1 MYVKKHHMFT
11 RPLQHQI
18 KLYNIDGSPNSAGH
32 ITHSVRLLTSVDG
45 NPPQL
50 LEYLVT
56 NLGTEDIIL
65 GLPWLRQVNPDINW
79 KDGRIMVN
87 TEGTPGMTIKDELTD
102 LPPKIDEHPIPLS
115 DPDTDED
122 PIDPEIPPSAD
133 PPLYRLN
140 GNRRRRRAWLHAGI
154 VETTTNKLWC
164 AAGYTYSQQLAEEAH
179 KSKPQKTLN
188 KMIPKHYQH
197 HAWVFSEQESE

>member
-1 MYVKKHHMFT
+1 MQSHPSSHFRVPVKLSGRFRSTTNAAMIDSGATGLFLDTQYVKKHHMFT

-18 KLYNIDGSPNSAGH
+18 KLYNIDGSSNSAGH

-79 KDGRIMVN
+79 KEGRIMVN
-87 TEGTPGMTIKDELTD
+87 TEGTSGMTIKDEPPD
-102 LPPKIDEHPIPLS
+102 QPPKIDEHPISLP
-115 DPDTDED
+115 DPETDED
-122 PIDPEIPPSAD
+122 PINPEIPPSAD
-133 PPLYRLN
+133 PPLYQLN
-140 GNRRRRRAWLHAGI
+140 GN
-154 VETTTNKLWC
+154 
-164 AAGYTYSQQLAEEAH
+164 
-179 KSKPQKTLN
+179 
-188 KMIPKHYQH
+188 
-197 HAWVFSEQESE
+197 